1 MQDEIKKV
9 GRLTLYDEPYEKTV
23 SDSGIVFYNLD
34 INTAVLEFTIS
45 KNNFPLQISDEN
57 VDTYVYLEGT
67 DQNGNSYGRQ
77 LDVEYVDPF
86 KGLVR
91 LTVPDDYLKAVN
103 GSIVTGQMYIGVH
116 KENRVPETKAD
127 TAVLNEFKFT
137 VKDAL
142 INSVSAVTKIEYIR
156 MFDKLKDIIKQR
168 VKDIED
174 AIANGSDY
182 VAQMKNVLAD
192 GLKQIN
198 TTVTQAKKDVNDTAT
213 SANNSMTTT
222 SNNAVNTVTQARD
235 DVLNAIKNNQVV
247 KMTDLP
253 NQFNALKWQKYVLT
267 NDDGSIVTVKDVVDM
282 NTLNN
287 IGNTGSYYCSN
298 LVNTPDGRSK
308 FGYIN
313 VYNQGG
319 SAGWAIYREYNSN
332 VLYINMKYLSTWY
345 GWNVVNPDYSKTLNW
360 QKYKLTNDDGTLTS
374 VSGLDLGSATVLN
387 SLKPGVYYG
396 YNFIN
401 APVPAGF
408 LEVVS
413 REDNTIKRIELKSYN
428 TKDTYVMTYT
438 NSTWSSWQLMNAQPT
453 FSDTGW
459 VFLKLMNGAKSN
471 TEYIDKNGF
480 ECAYRIVTN
489 GTLTTNYLR
498 INGSNFTNGQTIA
511 QLPSTMV
518 KNAQSF
524 VPRTPTSKPM
534 SFITIYPDGTV
545 AFFVNGGTS
554 TTPTTWDSS
563 GYVYGEF
570 SWTN

>member
-116 KENRVPETKAD
+116 KENRVLETKAD

-156 MFDKLKDIIKQR
+156 MFDKLKDVIKQR

-213 SANNSMTTT
+213 SANNSITTT

-253 NQFNALKWQKYVLT
+253 AQFNALSWQKYKLTEDNGNVLRVI
-267 NDDGSIVTVKDVVDM
+267 DKADLSSSIFLDSLTSGVFYF
-282 NTLNN
+282 NAAIN
-287 IGNTGSYYCSN
+287 GPSPAG
-298 LVNTPDGRSK
+298 
-308 FGYIN
+308 FIN
-313 VYNQGG
+313 VYIR
-319 SAGWAIYREYNSN
+319 SSIKRIELRPYNSKD
-332 VLYINMKYLSTWY
+332 LYIKLNYSGTWSD
-345 GWNVVNPDYSKTLNW
+345 WTLFNPDYSTTLNW

-408 LEVVS
+408 LEVFS
-413 REDNTIKRIELKSYN
+413 RADNTIKRIELKPYN

-459 VFLKLMNGAKSN
+459 VSLKLMNGAKSN
-471 TEYIDKNGF
+471 TEYSDKNGF

-511 QLPSTMV
+511 QLPPTMV

-534 SFITIYPDGTV
+534 SFITVYPDGTV

>member
-413 REDNTIKRIELKSYN
+413 RADNTIKRIELKSYN

-459 VFLKLMNGAKSN
+459 VSLKLMNGAKSN

>member
-77 LDVEYVDPF
+77 LDVEYIDPF
-86 KGLVR
+86 NGIVR

-156 MFDKLKDIIKQR
+156 MFDKLKDEIKQR

-213 SANNSMTTT
+213 SANNSVNSTKDSAIKTINDTTT
-222 SNNAVNTVTQARD
+222 TNINASNKAKQ
-235 DVLNAIKNNQVV
+235 DVLDAISNAKLINKDTYDTNNTNLN
-247 KMTDLP
+247 KAISDGDAKSLGD
-253 NQFNALKWQKYVLT
+253 AKAYV
-267 NDDGSIVTVKDVVDM
+267 DGKD
-282 NTLNN
+282 
-287 IGNTGSYYCSN
+287 
-298 LVNTPDGRSK
+298 
-308 FGYIN
+308 
-313 VYNQGG
+313 
-319 SAGWAIYREYNSN
+319 
-332 VLYINMKYLSTWY
+332 
-345 GWNVVNPDYSKTLNW
+345 W
-360 QKYKLTNDDGTLTS
+360 QKYKLTNDDGTIKYLAKGTITDVKTLESGLYETVSDDDATKQGIPVNNSYVQIKVWTYSNGRKEIELTS
-374 VSGLDLGSATVLN
+374 
-387 SLKPGVYYG
+387 
-396 YNFIN
+396 
-401 APVPAGF
+401 
-408 LEVVS
+408 
-413 REDNTIKRIELKSYN
+413 
-428 TKDTYVMTYT
+428 
-438 NSTWSSWQLMNAQPT
+438 T
-453 FSDTGW
+453 FNGKKYFRLFHSNGDRDTGW
-459 VFLKLMNGAKSN
+459 IEVGRIQTTDTGWLPLVLSNGVQPYSTGYTPQYKLVNNNGDITLKLRGAVKNITTAGIAIASLPSN
-471 TEYIDKNGF
+471 IATQVTMTSAFVQNCSVKNGN
-480 ECAYRIVTN
+480 ATLARWSVTTS
-489 GTLTTNYLR
+489 GDLR
-498 INGSNFTNGQTIA
+498 VDSVSFSNSLMTADDFYPINAVIA
-511 QLPSTMV
+511 L
-518 KNAQSF
+518 
-524 VPRTPTSKPM
+524 
-534 SFITIYPDGTV
+534 
-545 AFFVNGGTS
+545 
-554 TTPTTWDSS
+554 
-563 GYVYGEF
+563 
-570 SWTN
+570 

>member
-103 GSIVTGQMYIGVH
+103 NSTVTGQMYIGVH
-116 KENRVPETKAD
+116 KGNRVPETKAD

-156 MFDKLKDIIKQR
+156 MFDKLKDEIKQR

-213 SANNSMTTT
+213 NANNSITTT

-247 KMTDLP
+247 KTADLP
-253 NQFNALKWQKYVLT
+253 NQFNALKWQKFQLT

-287 IGNTGSYYCSN
+287 ISNTGPYYCSN
-298 LVNTPDGRSK
+298 LINTPD
-308 FGYIN
+308 
-313 VYNQGG
+313 
-319 SAGWAIYREYNSN
+319 
-332 VLYINMKYLSTWY
+332 
-345 GWNVVNPDYSKTLNW
+345 
-360 QKYKLTNDDGTLTS
+360 
-374 VSGLDLGSATVLN
+374 
-387 SLKPGVYYG
+387 
-396 YNFIN
+396 
-401 APVPAGF
+401 
-408 LEVVS
+408 
-413 REDNTIKRIELKSYN
+413 
-428 TKDTYVMTYT
+428 
-438 NSTWSSWQLMNAQPT
+438 
-453 FSDTGW
+453 
-459 VFLKLMNGAKSN
+459 
-471 TEYIDKNGF
+471 
-480 ECAYRIVTN
+480 
-489 GTLTTNYLR
+489 
-498 INGSNFTNGQTIA
+498 
-511 QLPSTMV
+511 
-518 KNAQSF
+518 
-524 VPRTPTSKPM
+524 
-534 SFITIYPDGTV
+534 
-545 AFFVNGGTS
+545 
-554 TTPTTWDSS
+554 
-563 GYVYGEF
+563 
-570 SWTN
+570 

>member
-9 GRLTLYDEPYEKTV
+9 GRLTLYDEPYEKAV

-91 LTVPDDYLKAVN
+91 LTVPYDYLKAVN
-103 GSIVTGQMYIGVH
+103 GSAVTGQMYIGVH

-156 MFDKLKDIIKQR
+156 MFDKLKDEIKQR

-182 VAQMKNVLAD
+182 VTQMKNALAE

-213 SANNSMTTT
+213 SANNSITTT

-247 KMTDLP
+247 KTADLP

-267 NDDGSIVTVKDVVDM
+267 NDDGSLITVKDVVDM

-287 IGNTGSYYCSN
+287 ISNTGSYYCSN

-313 VYNQGG
+313 VYNQGS

-332 VLYINMKYLSTWY
+332 VLYINMKYLSTWQ
-345 GWNVVNPDYSKTLNW
+345 GWNIVNPDYSKTLNW

-387 SLKPGVYYG
+387 SLKPGIYYG
-396 YNFIN
+396 TNFIN

-413 REDNTIKRIELKSYN
+413 RADNTIKRIELKSYN

-459 VFLKLMNGAKSN
+459 VSLKLMNGAKSN

>member
-103 GSIVTGQMYIGVH
+103 NSTVTGQMYIGVH

-156 MFDKLKDIIKQR
+156 MFDKLKDEIKQR

-213 SANNSMTTT
+213 NANNSITTT

-247 KMTDLP
+247 KTADLP
-253 NQFNALKWQKYVLT
+253 NQFNALKWQKFQLT

-287 IGNTGSYYCSN
+287 ISNTGPYYCSN
-298 LVNTPDGRSK
+298 LINTPDGRSK

-313 VYNQGG
+313 VYNQGS

-332 VLYINMKYLSTWY
+332 VLYINMKYLSTWQ
-345 GWNVVNPDYSKTLNW
+345 GWSLVNPDYSKTLNW

-374 VSGLDLGSATVLN
+374 VSGLDLSSTTVLN
-387 SLKPGVYYG
+387 SLKPGMYYG
-396 YNFIN
+396 NNFIN

-413 REDNTIKRIELKSYN
+413 RADNTIKRIELKPYN

-459 VFLKLMNGAKSN
+459 LPLVLSNGVQPYSTGYTPQYKLVNNNGDVTLKFKGAVKNITTSGVAIATLPSNIASQVTMNSAFVQNSSVKSGN
-471 TEYIDKNGF
+471 
-480 ECAYRIVTN
+480 A
-489 GTLTTNYLR
+489 
-498 INGSNFTNGQTIA
+498 TIA
-511 QLPSTMV
+511 RWSVTTSGDLRLDGVSFSNSLMTADDFYPI
-518 KNAQSF
+518 NA
-524 VPRTPTSKPM
+524 VIPL
-534 SFITIYPDGTV
+534 
-545 AFFVNGGTS
+545 
-554 TTPTTWDSS
+554 
-563 GYVYGEF
+563 
-570 SWTN
+570 